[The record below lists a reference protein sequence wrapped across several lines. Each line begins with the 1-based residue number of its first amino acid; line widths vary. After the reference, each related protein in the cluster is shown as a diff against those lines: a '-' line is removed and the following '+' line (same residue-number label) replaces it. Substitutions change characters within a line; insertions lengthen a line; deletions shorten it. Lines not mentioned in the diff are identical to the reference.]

1 MRALSKA
8 DLDEEVSFVDV
19 IAVGTGGGRHAY
31 ARMLGEGFDAMLA
44 HIVVYGVAEGFSRA
58 AGHPEGDPS
67 RFHDGEGRDAGA
79 DLPEGL
85 DSDSLSDRA
94 REAMR
99 DERLFAG
106 LLVDQIEGV
115 AMTVGADLYLDKVP
129 APCGP

>member
-1 MRALSKA
+1 MRASANDYLGEA
-8 DLDEEVSFVDV
+8 VNFVDI

-67 RFHDGEGRDAGA
+67 RFHDGAGRDAGA

-85 DSDSLSDRA
+85 DADALSDRA

-106 LLVDQIEGV
+106 LLVDQIEDV
-115 AMTVGADLYLDKVP
+115 AMTVGADLYLDRAPV
-129 APCGP
+129 PCGP